1 MIADIDAWD
10 TSHRYTAETID
21 DVEVGVI
28 PRLQLEMLM
37 VKYGDFAYRFA
48 MWMSLLQRKT
58 ETKLRDL
65 LMGGKNG
72 ALASTLIRLCNSFG
86 QKEEDNIKIAF
97 PMGVCMITEGVIPI
111 AAVDLLRVVTSC
123 TLGAAVGGGLSMMW
137 NVGSPVP
144 SGGMF
149 IVPAMTHP
157 LLFTLALFIG
167 STVTG
172 VMLFLWKK
180 EPVENQDF
188 TMEEEED
195 EIDLSGIKIS

>member
-1 MIADIDAWD
+1 
-10 TSHRYTAETID
+10 
-21 DVEVGVI
+21 
-28 PRLQLEMLM
+28 
-37 VKYGDFAYRFA
+37 
-48 MWMSLLQRKT
+48 
-58 ETKLRDL
+58 
-65 LMGGKNG
+65 
-72 ALASTLIRLCNSFG
+72 
-86 QKEEDNIKIAF
+86 
-97 PMGVCMITEGVIPI
+97 MITEGVIPI
-111 AAVDLLRVVTSC
+111 AAVDLLRVVASC
-123 TLGAAVGGGLSMMW
+123 TFGAAVGGGLSMMW

-180 EPVENQDF
+180 EPVENQDYS
-188 TMEEEED
+188 MEEEED